1 MDPLL
6 DKRVDAVDPRSLQ
19 MLHLDGLTYLGLAHN
34 IRQLDRKDTKL
45 QAGASQQTPE
55 LLPKAPPE
63 ADMVLRICSKMTL
76 NDVPSEAHRDSS
88 ATVPNDLDGRLS
100 LVRPQKA
107 SLPVALLT
115 CPD

>member
-6 DKRVDAVDPRSLQ
+6 DKRVDAIDLRSLQ
-19 MLHLDGLTYLGLAHN
+19 MLHLDDLTYLGLARN
-34 IRQLDRKDTKL
+34 MSQFDRKHTL
-45 QAGASQQTPE
+45 IQAGASQRIQE

-63 ADMVLRICSKMTL
+63 ADMVLKICSKTTL

-88 ATVPNDLDGRLS
+88 ATVPNDLGGLLS